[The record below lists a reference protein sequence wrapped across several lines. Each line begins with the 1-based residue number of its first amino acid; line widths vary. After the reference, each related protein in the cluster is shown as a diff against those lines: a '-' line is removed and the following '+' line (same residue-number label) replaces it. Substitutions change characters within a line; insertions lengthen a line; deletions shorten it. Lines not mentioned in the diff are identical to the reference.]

1 MSSKK
6 KKRPSGM
13 FDFGNVLSKFEDEK
27 RNLDAIRERLKAV
40 NEIDLGRLLSDVC
53 VLMEDEA
60 LQLLASKL

>member
-1 MSSKK
+1 
-6 KKRPSGM
+6 M
-13 FDFGNVLSKFEDEK
+13 FDFGNVLSKLEDEK